1 MASGLCGVTG
11 RHGWRQM
18 SLTAW
23 QDRPIEE
30 ARHFNPA
37 YCGALVYEFVR
48 SYEKAR
54 GGPVPLV
61 LVFCALAVA
70 LHPATRERLPRSTIT
85 GLFPWLEDNSDVRV
99 GFGDRARDLTPYVR
113 EALRF
118 AAARQAICFTRDG
131 TVATGPRRASFTP
144 SALREMTRD
153 VVDTVEATRRVA
165 RWFAAAGDPATILS
179 GWGVKL

>member
-1 MASGLCGVTG
+1 
-11 RHGWRQM
+11 M

-23 QDRPIEE
+23 HDRPIEE

-54 GGPVPLV
+54 EGPASFV

-70 LHPATRERLPRSTIT
+70 LHRGTREMLPRSTIT
-85 GLFPWLEDNSDVRV
+85 GMISWLEENPEVRA
-99 GFGDRARDLTPYVR
+99 GFGERARNLAPYVR

-118 AAARQAICFTRDG
+118 AAARQAIVFVPG
-131 TVATGPRRASFTP
+131 GAVAVGPRRASFT
-144 SALREMTRD
+144 SNALRNMTRD
-153 VVDTVEATRRVA
+153 VADTVEATRRVA
-165 RWFAAAGDPATILS
+165 RWFAAVGDPATILAA
-179 GWGVKL
+179 WGVKL